1 MPRKTE
7 MSLSPLITDSWKQ
20 NRKIRFVI
28 WAFVWPLATW
38 VAIWPYPYHLAVG
51 VAFSFTPLLLL
62 LVGLL
67 GRERFQLLGTVG
79 LTGARIELSLPL
91 MVVIAASAWRSI
103 CDFRS
108 SNYSENTLPELAWII
123 PTSLLMSLLMRVSI
137 RKTSFYA
144 ALFFSFLY
152 VFPIIEYANT
162 LGPTDSKKSFKGVI
176 SRKYPSY
183 KLSGDSIVVR
193 INNEEKHVKV
203 SRKRYEQF
211 EIGDFAC
218 VEEEKGWLGIVIRWS
233 SPCAGLPDR
242 PLDYSK
248 TIASRDARGGVEKLD
263 GVNEAPGSAVS
274 PLNRLILCDLTHSFG
289 ALCSD
294 IPRAPLGSE

>member
-1 MPRKTE
+1 
-7 MSLSPLITDSWKQ
+7 MSLSPLIADSWKQ
-20 NRKIRFVI
+20 NGKIRFVI

-38 VAIWPYPYHLAVG
+38 VAIWPYPYYLAVG
-51 VAFSFTPLLLL
+51 VAFSFVPLLLL
-62 LVGLL
+62 LIGLL

-79 LTGARIELSLPL
+79 LPGARIELTSPL
-91 MVVIAASAWRSI
+91 LVIIMASSWRSL

-108 SNYSENTLPELAWII
+108 SSYSENTLTELAWII
-123 PTSLLMSLLMRVSI
+123 PISLLLSLSIRVAI
-137 RKTSFYA
+137 RKTPFYV
-144 ALFFSFLY
+144 ALILSLYY
-152 VFPIIEYANT
+152 VFPIIEHANN
-162 LGPTDSKKSFKGVI
+162 LGPRDSEKSFKGVI

-183 KLSGDSIVVR
+183 RWSGDSIVVR

-242 PLDYSK
+242 SFDYS
-248 TIASRDARGGVEKLD
+248 TAIASRDARGGVEKLD
-263 GVNEAPGSAVS
+263 GVNEAPDSAIS
-274 PLNRLILCDLTHSFG
+274 ALNRLILCDLTHSFG
-289 ALCSD
+289 ALCSN
-294 IPRAPLGSE
+294 IPKE